1 VIRGRGA
8 ERAPTSIPSA
18 PRERLRLPVATRDF
32 RRLDRRSR
40 SMPAPLR
47 LHNIRGD
54 KIGNGNANCV
64 GCGSQWDGKQPA
76 PVGSFKPKAFGL
88 YDMAGNVWEWVEDV
102 WHDNYQ
108 GANGQI
114 GLAPGRRFIR
124 DPCCP
129 RRFLEPLSGV
139 PPRGLPRQG
148 HRRRTE
154 QPDWLPCRADA
165 YPLKLETFLE
175 KF

>member
-8 ERAPTSIPSA
+8 ERAPASLPSA
-18 PRERLRLPVATRDF
+18 PRKRLRLPVATRDF
-32 RRLDRRSR
+32 RRLDRRSH

-47 LHNIRGD
+47 LHNMRGD

-76 PVGSFKPKAFGL
+76 PVGSFKPNAFGL

-108 GANGQI
+108 GAPTNRSAWLQGGDSSGI
-114 GLAPGRRFIR
+114 RVARGGSWSLFPEYLRAAYRDRGTADGRSNQTGFR
-124 DPCCP
+124 
-129 RRFLEPLSGV
+129 V
-139 PPRGLPRQG
+139 A
-148 HRRRTE
+148 RTLT
-154 QPDWLPCRADA
+154 P
-165 YPLKLETFLE
+165 
-175 KF
+175 